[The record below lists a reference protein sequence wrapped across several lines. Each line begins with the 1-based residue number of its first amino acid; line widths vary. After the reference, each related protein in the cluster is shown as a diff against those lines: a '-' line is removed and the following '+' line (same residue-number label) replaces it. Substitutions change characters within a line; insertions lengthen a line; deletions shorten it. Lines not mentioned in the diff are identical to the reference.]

1 MDPVKETKAQR
12 AERLKLEQN
21 PWEGLQQIREY
32 CSQGFDNIPPVWK
45 NMYFRWWGVYTQG
58 DGLGVTGGKGGE
70 GNAAPYFMVRI
81 RLPNGQLYSH
91 QIRTIADLTERYA
104 RNTADITVRQNFQLH
119 WVPAEA
125 LPDIFEALWQCGLT
139 TLGACGDV
147 TRNVTGCPL
156 AGLDANEVFD
166 ASPHAH
172 AIAKMM
178 VGNDEFYNFPRKY
191 KICITGCKDW
201 CAYPEI
207 NDIGMTAVTRKR
219 LLGPEERGFHVRVGG
234 GLSTEPFLAA
244 KLNCFVPE
252 HQVNAVVLGISRIFR
267 DANELRENRERARL
281 KYLFLRHGWTA
292 ESFLDELHNRLGFKL
307 DESVE
312 EHAPDDVH
320 RDHVGIHAQK
330 QKGYSYV
337 GASVLSGRITPE
349 QMRATADLADK
360 YAAGEIRTTI
370 MQNIAIVNV
379 PTERAAALAA
389 EMTAAGL
396 PVQGSHFHRGVI
408 ACTGTEFCK
417 LAITETKGFARWLA
431 VEMDERLPQ
440 FDEDLKIHVT
450 GCPNGCGQHRI
461 ADIGLEGK
469 KIKVDGKLTDAYYF
483 YVGGA
488 LGERSTITRGTGYR
502 CAVEEVPDAMARLL
516 SGYMQVRRKGER
528 LASYFSR
535 TDDEHLKTLLA
546 GEAP

>member
-21 PWEGLQQIREY
+21 PWAGLAQIREY
-32 CSQGFDNIPPVWK
+32 CSQGFDAIPPVWR

-58 DGLGVTGGKGGE
+58 DGEGVLGGKGGE
-70 GNAAPYFMVRI
+70 GNADPYFMVRI
-81 RLPNGQLYSH
+81 RLPNGQLFSH
-91 QIRTIADLTERYA
+91 QLKTIADLTEKHA
-104 RNTADITVRQNFQLH
+104 RGVADITVRQNFQLH

-125 LPDIFEALWQCGLT
+125 LPEVFEALWQCGLT

-166 ASPHAH
+166 ASPHVH
-172 AIAKMM
+172 AVAQMM

-191 KICITGCKDW
+191 KICLTGCKDW

-219 LLGPEERGFHVRVGG
+219 LLGPEDRGFNVRVGG

-244 KLNCFVPE
+244 KLDCFVPE
-252 HQVNAVVLGISRIFR
+252 HHVNAVVLGISRIFR
-267 DANELRENRERARL
+267 DAQELRENRERARL

-292 ESFLDELHNRLGFKL
+292 ESFLDELHRRLGFKL
-307 DESVE
+307 DQAADETP
-312 EHAPDDVH
+312 PDDLH

-330 QKGYSYV
+330 QHGLSYV
-337 GASVLSGRITPE
+337 GASVLRGRITPE
-349 QMRATADLADK
+349 QMRRTADLADR
-360 YAAGEIRTTI
+360 YAAGEVRTTI
-370 MQNIAIVNV
+370 MQNLVIVNV
-379 PTERAAALAA
+379 PKERTEALAS

-396 PVQGSHFHRGVI
+396 PVQGSPFHRGVI

-469 KIKVDGKLTDAYYF
+469 KVKVDGQMTDAYYF

-488 LGERSTITRGTGYR
+488 LGERSTISRGTGYR
-502 CAVEEVPDAMARLL
+502 CAADEIPAAMERLL
-516 SGYMQVRRKGER
+516 TGYMRERRKGER

-535 TDDEHLKTLLA
+535 TDDEHLKALLT
-546 GEAP
+546 GAPS